1 MDRERI
7 AALDLGTTRTVVLI
21 GEIANDGLRILGKGT
36 SRSRGLRRGVVVNMD
51 KAARSIAEALQV
63 AERDAGARVNEVFV
77 GFSGEH
83 IESVN
88 SRGAVAI
95 ASDGDRGVT
104 REDVVRARD
113 AATALKTPLDRQVIH
128 VIAQDH
134 IVDDLC
140 GIPDPCG
147 MSGVRLEVLVHI
159 VTGAVT
165 PVRNVRNCIAQSGMQ
180 VRKLVLDTIAAGEA
194 ALTPDE
200 KELGVVLLDLGGGTT
215 NVALF
220 RHGSIRH
227 SAVIP
232 AGGNNLTNDIAIGL
246 RTPHEDAERIKCGY
260 ASAVYVRPDRD
271 DMIEVPGVGG
281 REPRQVTREELAF
294 VVGPRIKELLF
305 LAQEEIRNSG
315 FEHLVGTGTGIVIT
329 GGGALMPGIVKL
341 AEQVFGM
348 SAKIG
353 APEEVSGLEYDV
365 DAPTYATSVG
375 LLRYAMHSL
384 AEEQWHD
391 GTEGGL
397 LDRVISRIA
406 AML

>member
-1 MDRERI
+1 MARERI
-7 AALDLGTTRTVVLI
+7 AALDLGTTRTVVLV
-21 GEIANDGLRILGKGT
+21 GEIAEDGLRVLGKGA
-36 SRSRGLRRGVVVNMD
+36 SRSQGLRRGVVVNMD
-51 KAARSIAEALQV
+51 EAARSIGEALRA
-63 AERDAGARVNEVFV
+63 AEQDAGARVNEVFV

-88 SRGAVAI
+88 SSGAVAI
-95 ASDGDRGVT
+95 ASEAGRGVT
-104 REDVVRARD
+104 REDVVRARES
-113 AATALKTPLDRQVIH
+113 ATALKIPSDRQVIH
-128 VIAQDH
+128 VLTQDH
-134 IVDDLC
+134 IVDDQS
-140 GIPDPCG
+140 GIHDPCG
-147 MSGVRLEVLVHI
+147 MSGVRLEVRVHI

-165 PVRNVRNCIAQSGMQ
+165 PLRNLRNCVVQSGMQ
-180 VRKLVLDTIAAGEA
+180 DRELVLDTIAAGEA
-194 ALTPDE
+194 ALTSDE

-215 NVALF
+215 KVALYH
-220 RHGSIRH
+220 HGSIRH

-271 DMIEVPGVGG
+271 NMIEVPGVGG
-281 REPRQVTREELAF
+281 RESRQVTREELAF
-294 VVGPRIKELLF
+294 VAGPRIKELLF
-305 LAQEEIRNSG
+305 LAREEIRGSG
-315 FEHLVGTGTGIVIT
+315 FEHLVGTGIVIT

-353 APEEVSGLEYDV
+353 GPQEFPGLESDGN
-365 DAPTYATSVG
+365 APTYATSTG
-375 LLRYAMHSL
+375 LLRYAMNNLLEKEWLH
-384 AEEQWHD
+384 

-406 AML
+406 ALM

>member
-1 MDRERI
+1 MARERI
-7 AALDLGTTRTVVLI
+7 AVLDLGTTRTVVLI
-21 GEIANDGLRILGKGT
+21 GEHADDGLRILGKGAC
-36 SRSRGLRRGVVVNMD
+36 RSRGLRRGVVVNMD
-51 KAARSIAEALQV
+51 EAACSIGEALRA
-63 AERDAGARVNEVFV
+63 AEGEADARVDQLYV

-88 SRGAVAI
+88 SSGAVAI
-95 ASDGDRGVT
+95 KSDVGRGVT
-104 REDVVRARD
+104 RDDVVRARE
-113 AATALKTPLDRQVIH
+113 AATALKIPPDRQVIH
-128 VIAQDH
+128 VLAQDH
-134 IVDDLC
+134 IVDDQC

-165 PVRNVRNCIAQSGMQ
+165 PLRNVRNCIMQSGME
-180 VRKLVLDTIAAGEA
+180 VRELVLDTIAAGES
-194 ALTPDE
+194 ALTSDE

-220 RHGSIRH
+220 HRGSIRH

-260 ASAVYVRPDRD
+260 ASAVYVRSERD
-271 DMIEVPGVGG
+271 NMIEVPGVGG

-294 VVGPRIKELLF
+294 VVGPRIKELMY
-305 LAQEEIRNSG
+305 LAREEIR
-315 FEHLVGTGTGIVIT
+315 GTGLEDQVGTGIVIT
-329 GGGALMPGIVKL
+329 GGGALMPGIAKL

-353 APEEVSGLEYDV
+353 GPPEIPGLEADGN
-365 DAPTYATSVG
+365 APTYATSAG
-375 LLRYAMHSL
+375 LLRYAL
-384 AEEQWHD
+384 YNPLDKEWHH

-397 LDRVISRIA
+397 LDRVLSRIA
-406 AML
+406 ALM

>member
-1 MDRERI
+1 MARERI

-21 GEIANDGLRILGKGT
+21 GEIADDGLRILGRGA

-51 KAARSIAEALQV
+51 EAARSIDEALRT

-88 SRGAVAI
+88 SSGAVAI
-95 ASDGDRGVT
+95 ATDVGRGVT
-104 REDVVRARD
+104 QEDVFRARE
-113 AATALKTPLDRQVIH
+113 AATALKIPSDRQVIH
-128 VIAQDH
+128 VLTQDH
-134 IVDDLC
+134 IVDDQC
-140 GIPDPCG
+140 RIPDPCG

-165 PVRNVRNCIAQSGMQ
+165 PLRNVRNCIEQSGMR
-180 VRKLVLDTIAAGEA
+180 VRELVLDTIASCES
-194 ALTPDE
+194 ALTSDE

-215 NVALF
+215 KVALF
-220 RHGSIRH
+220 HQGSIRH

-246 RTPHEDAERIKCGY
+246 RTPHEDAERIKCCY

-271 DMIEVPGVGG
+271 NLIEVPGVGG
-281 REPRQVTREELAF
+281 REPREVTREELAF
-294 VVGPRIKELLF
+294 VVGPRIKELLL
-305 LAQEEIRNSG
+305 LAREEIRSSG
-315 FEHLVGTGTGIVIT
+315 FEDLVGTGVVIT
-329 GGGALMPGIVKL
+329 GGGALIPGIAKQ

-353 APEEVSGLEYDV
+353 APEEVPGLENDEY
-365 DAPTYATSVG
+365 APTYATSVG
-375 LLRYAMHSL
+375 LLRYAMNNLSEKERL
-384 AEEQWHD
+384 N

-397 LDRVISRIA
+397 LDRVLSRIA
-406 AML
+406 ALV

>member
-1 MDRERI
+1 MARERI

-21 GEIANDGLRILGKGT
+21 GEIADDGLRILGRGA
-36 SRSRGLRRGVVVNMD
+36 SGSRGLRRGVVVNMD
-51 KAARSIAEALQV
+51 EAARSITGALQA
-63 AERDAGARVNEVFV
+63 AERDAGARVDEVFV

-88 SRGAVAI
+88 SSGAVAI
-95 ASDGDRGVT
+95 APDGGRGVT
-104 REDVVRARD
+104 RQDVLRARD
-113 AATALKTPLDRQVIH
+113 AATALKTPSDRQVIH
-128 VIAQDH
+128 VLAQDH
-134 IVDDLC
+134 IVDDQW

-165 PVRNVRNCIAQSGMQ
+165 PVRNVRNCVAQSGTQ
-180 VRKLVLDTIAAGEA
+180 VRELVLDTIAAGES
-194 ALTPDE
+194 ALTADE

-220 RHGSIRH
+220 HRGSVRH

-271 DMIEVPGVGG
+271 NLIDVPGVGG

-294 VVGPRIKELLF
+294 VVGPRIKELLY
-305 LAQEEIRNSG
+305 LAREEIRSSG
-315 FEHLVGTGTGIVIT
+315 FERMVGTGIVIT
-329 GGGALMPGIVKL
+329 GGGALMPGIAKL

-353 APEEVSGLEYDV
+353 APVAVPGLENDEY
-365 DAPTYATSVG
+365 APTYATSVG
-375 LLRYAMHSL
+375 LLRYAMNNAS
-384 AEEQWHD
+384 EKEWHD
-391 GTEGGL
+391 GKEGGL
-397 LDRVISRIA
+397 LDRVLSRIA
-406 AML
+406 ALM

>member
-1 MDRERI
+1 MARERI

-21 GEIANDGLRILGKGT
+21 GEIADDGLRIVGKGT

-51 KAARSIAEALQV
+51 EAARSITAALQA
-63 AERDAGARVNEVFV
+63 AERDAGARVDEVFV

-88 SRGAVAI
+88 SSGVVAI
-95 ASDGDRGVT
+95 LSEGGRGVT

-113 AATALKTPLDRQVIH
+113 AATALKIPMDRQVIH
-128 VIAQDH
+128 VLAQDH
-134 IVDDLC
+134 IVDDQR

-159 VTGAVT
+159 ITGAVT
-165 PVRNVRNCIAQSGMQ
+165 PVRNVRNCVAQSGPQ
-180 VRKLVLDTIAAGEA
+180 VRELVLDTIAAGES
-194 ALTPDE
+194 ALTSDE
-200 KELGVVLLDLGGGTT
+200 KELGVVLIDLGGGTT

-220 RHGSIRH
+220 HRGSVRH

-271 DMIEVPGVGG
+271 NLIDVPGVGG

-305 LAQEEIRNSG
+305 LAREEIRKSG
-315 FEHLVGTGTGIVIT
+315 FEHLVGTGIVFT
-329 GGGALMPGIVKL
+329 GGGAMMPGIAKL
-341 AEQVFGM
+341 AEQIFGM

-353 APEEVSGLEYDV
+353 APEEVPGLENDEY
-365 DAPTYATSVG
+365 APTYATSVG
-375 LLRYAMHSL
+375 LLRYAMNNSS
-384 AEEQWHD
+384 EKEWRD

-397 LDRVISRIA
+397 LDRVLSRIA
-406 AML
+406 ALM

>member
-1 MDRERI
+1 MARELI

-21 GEIANDGLRILGKGT
+21 GEIADEGLRVLGKGA

-51 KAARSIAEALQV
+51 EAVRSIAEALQA
-63 AERDAGARVNEVFV
+63 AERDAGARATAVFV

-88 SRGAVAI
+88 SSGAVAI
-95 ASDGDRGVT
+95 ASDVGRGVT
-104 REDVVRARD
+104 REDVYRARES
-113 AATALKTPLDRQVIH
+113 ATALKIPSDRQVIH
-128 VIAQDH
+128 VLAQDH
-134 IVDDLC
+134 IVDDQR

-147 MSGVRLEVLVHI
+147 MSGIRLEVRVHI

-165 PVRNVRNCIAQSGMQ
+165 PLKDVRNCIVQSGMQ
-180 VRKLVLDTIAAGEA
+180 VRELVLDTIAAGES
-194 ALTPDE
+194 ALTSDE
-200 KELGVVLLDLGGGTT
+200 KELGVVLLDLGAGTT
-215 NVALF
+215 KVALF
-220 RHGSIRH
+220 HHGSIWH

-246 RTPHEDAERIKCGY
+246 RTPYEDAERIKCGY

-271 DMIEVPGVGG
+271 DLIEVPGVGG

-305 LAQEEIRNSG
+305 LAREEIRSSG
-315 FEHLVGTGTGIVIT
+315 FEHLVGTGVVIT
-329 GGGALMPGIVKL
+329 GGGARMSGITKL
-341 AEQVFGM
+341 AEQIFGM

-353 APEEVSGLEYDV
+353 APEEIPGLENDEY
-365 DAPTYATSVG
+365 ASTYATSVG
-375 LLRYAMHSL
+375 LLRYAMNNAS
-384 AEEQWHD
+384 EKEWHH

-406 AML
+406 ALM

>member
-1 MDRERI
+1 MAHERI

-21 GEIANDGLRILGKGT
+21 GEIADDGLRILGRGA

-51 KAARSIAEALQV
+51 EAARSIEEALRT
-63 AERDAGARVNEVFV
+63 AERDAGARINEVFV
-77 GFSGEH
+77 GFSSEH

-88 SRGAVAI
+88 SSGAVAI
-95 ASDGDRGVT
+95 ASDVGRGVT
-104 REDVVRARD
+104 REDVFRARE
-113 AATALKTPLDRQVIH
+113 AATALKIPSDRQVIH
-128 VIAQDH
+128 VLTQDH
-134 IVDDLC
+134 IVDDQC
-140 GIPDPCG
+140 RIPDPCG
-147 MSGVRLEVLVHI
+147 MAGVRLEVLVHI

-165 PVRNVRNCIAQSGMQ
+165 PLRNVRNCIVQSGMQ
-180 VRKLVLDTIAAGEA
+180 VRELVLDTIAAGES
-194 ALTPDE
+194 ALTSDE

-215 NVALF
+215 KVALF
-220 RHGSIRH
+220 HQGSIRH

-260 ASAVYVRPDRD
+260 ASAVYVRPARD

-281 REPRQVTREELAF
+281 REPREVTREELAF

-305 LAQEEIRNSG
+305 LAREEIRSSG
-315 FEHLVGTGTGIVIT
+315 FEHLVGTGVVIT
-329 GGGALMPGIVKL
+329 GGGALIPGMAKQ

-353 APEEVSGLEYDV
+353 APEEVPGLENDEF
-365 DAPTYATSVG
+365 APTYATSVG
-375 LLRYAMHSL
+375 LLRYAMNNLSGK
-384 AEEQWHD
+384 ERQD

-397 LDRVISRIA
+397 LDRVLSRIA
-406 AML
+406 ALM